1 MALKIRKYPDPILR
15 RRAQEIK
22 SINAEIKKLAD
33 GMVERMVLAKGYGLA
48 APQVGILKRMITLD
62 VNNNLYVLIN
72 PEIVEIGEEN
82 IEGLEGC
89 LSIPG
94 AEAEVIRPAR
104 VKVRALT
111 PEGKEIILDDDGLL
125 ARVLQHEID
134 HLNGVLFI
142 DYVSAAKRL
151 SLLKEYERS
160 QREGRT
166 SKKTKA
172 TAAL

>member
-22 SINAEIKKLAD
+22 SIDAEIKKLAD
-33 GMVERMVLAKGYGLA
+33 ELVEAMVLAKGYGLA
-48 APQVGILKRMITLD
+48 APQVGVLKRMITTD
-62 VNNNLYVLIN
+62 VNDNLYVLIN
-72 PEIVEIGEEN
+72 PEIVERGDEN
-82 IEGLEGC
+82 VEGLEGC
-89 LSIPG
+89 LSIPR
-94 AEAEVIRPAR
+94 AEAEIIRPAR

-111 PEGKEIILDDDGLL
+111 PEGKEIALDDNGLL

-142 DYVSAAKRL
+142 DYLNEAKRL

-160 QREGRT
+160 QREGKT
-166 SKKTKA
+166 SKKAKA